1 MTGDFTIGVEEEF
14 CIVDG
19 RTGEL
24 RPLADR
30 VLPEARR
37 LLGDQV
43 EAELHLSQIETGTSV
58 CTTLAEVRSE
68 LVRLRQAVQ
77 EAAGRTGCM
86 LLSTGTHPTAT
97 PEDSELN
104 PGKGRYR
111 HLEREFQAVA
121 REQLVNGCHVHV
133 GIADRDLA
141 VEVLNRTRPWLATVV
156 ALAANSPFWAG
167 ADSGYASYRTELWT
181 RWPLTGMPEP
191 LASRAEFDGL
201 MADLEA
207 TAALPDPTFLYWDV
221 RPSARFETLEF
232 RAADAC
238 ATVDDAVMV
247 AGLWR
252 ALARTGAE
260 EAHQGRPVPRLR
272 SELVQAARWRAAR
285 YGVEGSLVDLAELT
299 TAPAVVVVRR
309 LLDHLRPALEDL
321 GDWQEVAARVERTL
335 AEGNGATRQRAAYAR
350 RRDFGEVTALLRA

>member
-1 MTGDFTIGVEEEF
+1 MADDFTIGVEEEF
-14 CIVDG
+14 CVVDG

-43 EAELHLSQIETGTSV
+43 DAELHLSQIETGTSV
-58 CTTLAEVRSE
+58 CAGLAEVRAE
-68 LVRLRQAVQ
+68 LVRLRRGLQ
-77 EAAGRTGCM
+77 EAASRVGCVV
-86 LLSTGTHPTAT
+86 LSTGTHPTAT
-97 PEDSELN
+97 LGDSEVN
-104 PGKGRYR
+104 PGKARYR
-111 HLEREFQAVA
+111 HLEQEFQAVA

-141 VEVLNRTRPWLATVV
+141 VQVLNRTRPWLAIVA

-167 ADSGYASYRTELWT
+167 ADSGYASYRTEVWT

-191 LASRAEFDGL
+191 LASRAEFDRL

-247 AGLWR
+247 AGLCR

-260 EAHQGRPVPRLR
+260 EERQGAPAPPLR

-285 YGVEGSLVDLAELT
+285 YGVEGSLVDLIDRT
-299 TAPAVVVVRR
+299 TAPASVVVAK
-309 LLDHLRPALEDL
+309 LLDHLRPALEDE
-321 GDWQEVAARVERTL
+321 GDWDEVAGLVDRTL
-335 AEGNGATRQRAAYAR
+335 REGNGASRQRAAYAR
-350 RRDFGEVTALLRA
+350 GQDFSTVTALLRA